1 MRTFVQAKIGGMPRP
16 GTQAEWLGIAR
27 ALICCIGI
35 TQLMGC
41 APARG
46 FVPLEIRQTGP
57 ALKKMIP
64 EAERLKVAVAPFEDR
79 RDDTSIVG
87 FRRNWLGQKT
97 PLTIERGDLGD
108 LVAEVWVEDGR
119 HRRGW
124 EAWLAK
130 PGVREPKDGP
140 DFVLKGN
147 ILTFE
152 AKASPGF
159 GGTNL
164 SVSVRIELEITDRH
178 AAGRDPLVVLAEGM
192 ESRWVFWFERN
203 DLERLLNS
211 TIKRA
216 MAMDQFMA
224 QAAVDGRSLPQ
235 K

>member
-1 MRTFVQAKIGGMPRP
+1 MKTIVRDKTWGMSRP
-16 GTQAEWLGIAR
+16 GTQEKWLGIAC
-27 ALICCIGI
+27 AVICSIGMA
-35 TQLMGC
+35 QLMGC

-46 FVPLEIRQTGP
+46 VMPLEIRETGP
-57 ALKKMIP
+57 ILKKMLP

-79 RDDTSIVG
+79 RDDTSVVG
-87 FRRNWLGQKT
+87 FRRNCLGRKT
-97 PLTIERGDLGD
+97 PLTMERGDLGS

-130 PGVREPKDGP
+130 PGVLEPRDGA
-140 DFVLKGN
+140 DFVLKGK
-147 ILTFE
+147 ILAFE
-152 AKASPGF
+152 ANASPGF
-159 GGTNL
+159 GRTNL
-164 SVSVRIELEITDRH
+164 TASVRIEVELTDRR
-178 AAGRDPLVVLAEGM
+178 AAGHGPLVVVAEGT

-216 MAMDQFMA
+216 MASDQFMA
-224 QAAVDGRSLPQ
+224 RAAVDGRSLPQ

>member
-1 MRTFVQAKIGGMPRP
+1 MRISVQAKTGGMPP
-16 GTQAEWLGIAR
+16 QGTQAKWRGVAC
-27 ALICCIGI
+27 AVICCIGI
-35 TQLMGC
+35 AQLMGC
-41 APARG
+41 APTRG
-46 FVPLEIRQTGP
+46 FMPLEIRQTGP
-57 ALKKMIP
+57 VLKKMIP
-64 EAERLKVAVAPFEDR
+64 EAERLKVAVAPFEDW
-79 RDDTSIVG
+79 RDDTSVVG

-97 PLTIERGDLGD
+97 PLTMERGDLGS

-164 SVSVRIELEITDRH
+164 TASVRIEVELTDRR
-178 AAGRDPLVVLAEGM
+178 AAGRGPLVVVAEGM

-216 MAMDQFMA
+216 MATDQFMA
-224 QAAVDGRSLPQ
+224 AAVDGRSLPR

>member
-1 MRTFVQAKIGGMPRP
+1 MKTFVQAKIGGMSRP
-16 GTQAEWLGIAR
+16 GTQEKWLGIVCAV
-27 ALICCIGI
+27 ICSIGMA
-35 TQLMGC
+35 QLMGC

-46 FVPLEIRQTGP
+46 VMPLEIRQTGSI
-57 ALKKMIP
+57 LHKVIP
-64 EAERLKVAVAPFEDR
+64 DAERLKVAVAPFEDR
-79 RDDTSIVG
+79 RDDTSVVG

-97 PLTIERGDLGD
+97 SLTMERGDLGS

-130 PGVREPKDGP
+130 PGVLEPKDGA
-140 DFVLKGN
+140 DFLLKGK

-152 AKASPGF
+152 ASASPGF

-164 SVSVRIELEITDRH
+164 TASVRIEVELTDRR
-178 AAGRDPLVVLAEGM
+178 AADHGPLVVVAEGT

-216 MAMDQFMA
+216 MATDQFMS